1 MNFLRSISRRLDSW
15 VQFTVLRRPRSVREA
30 ANRAFILAL
39 VVFAAVAPVFIS
51 SDSGEVDQGASDEF
65 AALQAEL
72 AEARDDLE
80 ALDGDSAAAAALRE
94 RIAELEDAT
103 RLGYIERDG
112 DAARRNALAPDFRLL
127 DLEGDPV
134 RLADFDTPLVLN
146 FWASWC
152 QPCIQEM
159 PDFQRLHEQYGDRLA
174 MIGVNDGE
182 DLATAAEFAGPNRTN
197 VQYRI
202 LIDPSKSLTD
212 GPYRLIGRPTTY
224 YIDADGI
231 IRDIRVGE
239 HDLETMREL
248 AANLLGEEPAEP
260 SAEEATG
267 DYAADAAALLE
278 SITANF
284 NAARAEFSRAAED
297 AALYDDPAWRRN
309 AAAQA
314 SIWQERIDR
323 WRELEPPAQY
333 ADLHTAVNRPL
344 NVIRI
349 AADLLTQAL
358 DAQDQS
364 ATETAIQTFQTA
376 LSDYAEAAD
385 DLSDVLEAAQ

>member
-1 MNFLRSISRRLDSW
+1 MELLRSISRRLDSW
-15 VQFTVLRRPRSVREA
+15 VQFTVLRRPRSLREA
-30 ANRAFILAL
+30 LNRAFILAL
-39 VVFAAVAPVFIS
+39 VVLAAVSPVFIS
-51 SDSGEVDQGASDEF
+51 SDSGDVAQGASDEF
-65 AALQAEL
+65 AGLQAEL
-72 AEARDDLE
+72 EEARADLE
-80 ALDGDSAAAAALRE
+80 ALDGDSAAAAGLRE

-103 RLGYIERDG
+103 HLGYIERDG

-224 YIDADGI
+224 YIDAEGI

-239 HDLETMREL
+239 HNLKTMREL
-248 AANLLGEEPAEP
+248 AASLLGEEPAQQ

-267 DYAADAAALLE
+267 DYPADADDLLE

-284 NAARAEFSRAAED
+284 NAAQAEFARAAAD

-314 SIWQERIDR
+314 AIWQERIDR
-323 WRELEPPAQY
+323 WRELAPPAQY

-344 NVIRI
+344 NVVRI
-349 AADLLTQAL
+349 TADLLSQAL
-358 DAQDQS
+358 EAADQAALEA
-364 ATETAIQTFQTA
+364 ATQTFQSA
-376 LSDYAEAAD
+376 LADYARAAD